1 MHDPPGLHGYNGG
14 LTDDEAY
21 RLDAVHQ
28 QNKDDRRNIKEGKV
42 NENTRTEHI
51 PAKKKGSTSKSVFE
65 SVFSFRNNSNR
76 IVPTGGTRR
85 KRKNKNT
92 PKKRKNR
99 KRRSTKL
106 RKQ

>member
-1 MHDPPGLHGYNGG
+1 MQPFKKGMKIEKVQKRNEDL
-14 LTDDEAY
+14 E
-21 RLDAVHQ
+21 
-28 QNKDDRRNIKEGKV
+28 NIKKGKV
-42 NENTRTEHI
+42 NENTSTVYI
-51 PAKKKGSTSKSVFE
+51 PAKKKGSTSKSFFE
-65 SVFSFRNNSNR
+65 SVFSFGNNSKSNPNK
-76 IVPTGGTRR
+76 IVPVGGTRR

>member
-1 MHDPPGLHGYNGG
+1 MSGKFEYYGA
-14 LTDDEAY
+14 LTREEAK
-21 RLDAVHQ
+21 RIDALIQ
-28 QNKDDRRNIKEGKV
+28 KRNQDRENIKKGTV
-42 NENTRTEHI
+42 NENTSTLYI
-51 PAKKKGSTSKSVFE
+51 PATKKGSTSKSFIE
-65 SVFSFRNNSNR
+65 SVFPFGNNSNK